1 MGKKYIIELEEMIV
15 STADGQMPLYKIKGL
30 NTPTFD
36 SVSINKLTPYSE
48 SDLSAV
54 RNEAYKEAYDKGYQD
69 AVMKIDSNEHAIAE
83 KAYQRGLNA
92 AWEAARQIS
101 NMTLRTQKT
110 IFSVEGMFD
119 VIEKYS
125 ATEAIE
131 CIKKYESEKPEEYK
145 FNPGDEIVYK
155 TDHNI
160 RVCVTSVNVG
170 NWDGFALVDVK
181 GVCTFGGSYLNR
193 PFEDWEKT
201 GRKVEILKK
210 AKEKES

>member
-1 MGKKYIIELEEMIV
+1 MNKKYIIELPDDEHLI
-15 STADGQMPLYKIKGL
+15 SWWNYTGTDGKQY
-30 NTPTFD
+30 TD
-36 SVSINKLTPYSE
+36 SREVVKTPYIE
-48 SDLSAV
+48 PNFDAV
-54 RNEAYKEAYDKGYQD
+54 RKEAYDKGYQD
-69 AVMKIDSNEHAIAE
+69 SIVNIDSDEQAIIE
-83 KAYQRGLNA
+83 KAYQHGLNA

-101 NMTLRTQKT
+101 NMTLKTQKT

-119 VIEKYS
+119 VIKKYS

-131 CIKKYESEKPEEYK
+131 CIKKYESEKPEKYK

-210 AKEKES
+210 AKEKEL

>member
-1 MGKKYIIELEEMIV
+1 MGKYIIELPDDEHLI
-15 STADGQMPLYKIKGL
+15 SWWTYIGTDGKQYTDSHEVVKI
-30 NTPTFD
+30 
-36 SVSINKLTPYSE
+36 PYTE
-48 SDLSAV
+48 PNLDTV
-54 RNEAYKEAYDKGYQD
+54 RKEAYDKGYQD
-69 AVMKIDSNEHAIAE
+69 SIMNIGSDEQVIAE

-101 NMTLRTQKT
+101 NMTLKTQKT
-110 IFSVEGMFD
+110 IFSVEGMFH

-125 ATEAIE
+125 AIEAIE

-193 PFEDWEKT
+193 PFEDWRKT

>member
-15 STADGQMPLYKIKGL
+15 STADGQMPLYKIKGF

-36 SVSINKLTPYSE
+36 SASINKLTPYSE
-48 SDLSAV
+48 PDLSAV
-54 RNEAYKEAYDKGYQD
+54 RNEAYKETYDKGYQD
-69 AVMKIDSNEHAIAE
+69 AVMKIGSNEQAIAE
-83 KAYQRGLNA
+83 KAYQGGRID
-92 AWEAARQIS
+92 AWNAARQIS
-101 NMTLRTQKT
+101 NMTLKTQKT
-110 IFSVEGMFD
+110 IFSVEGMFN
-119 VIEKYS
+119 VMEKYS

-131 CIKKYESEKPEEYK
+131 RIKKYESEKQEKYK

-170 NWDGFALVDVK
+170 NWNGFALVDVK
-181 GVCTFGGSYLNR
+181 GVCTFEGSYLNR